1 MRCAHCGTVSDS
13 VDSYCRRCGA
23 ALNRTGLPTVVSRS
37 LLPVPWT
44 LAKGPVVRGVAA
56 LLVGTMV
63 ELARREVVRRTTA
76 PDPTQALASLMGG
89 VPAEPKRGRFPWSK
103 APRGEY
109 EIVET
114 VVQRRVRFFRR

>member
-1 MRCAHCGTVSDS
+1 MRCARCGASTDS
-13 VDSYCRRCGA
+13 ADSYCRGCGTV
-23 ALNRTGLPTVVSRS
+23 LNRTGLPTVVSRA

-56 LLVGTMV
+56 LLVGAAV
-63 ELARREVVRRTTA
+63 ELARREVVRRAT
-76 PDPTQALASLMGG
+76 PSDPIPALSSLLSG
-89 VPAEPKRGRFPWSK
+89 VPVEAKRGRFPWSRV
-103 APRGEY
+103 PRGEY